1 MIDKNQ
7 DIDKLAED
15 ILTAYGKELC
25 KSRKAYFDALE
36 DDSVPD
42 PPFFAE
48 PVRKKMRTR
57 RTFRRAL
64 ILVAVLVL
72 IMGLVVISSEGV
84 KEKMFNYFADEK
96 EGHTDLSYL
105 DGEDDESKIPAFELG
120 YVPEGYELLEHS
132 SDIFGW
138 KTVYGN
144 DKEQY
149 IHFNVNRSEDYNMSV
164 DNDTFK
170 QREILVNSYQAL
182 LFYDDMNSAIIWQ
195 VGDYTLDLL
204 TGLSTEETI
213 EIARNVKLKE

>member
-36 DDSVPD
+36 DDSVLD

-105 DGEDDESKIPAFELG
+105 DGEDDESKIPEFELG
-120 YVPEGYELLEHS
+120 YVPEGYELFSED
-132 SDIFGW
+132 SDMIFR
-138 KTVYGN
+138 KTIYEN
-144 DKEQY
+144 DDEKY
-149 IHFNVNRSEDYNMSV
+149 IRFTVRRSEDYNMSV

-170 QREILVNSYQAL
+170 QREIMVNSYQAL
-182 LFYDDMNSAIIWQ
+182 LFYDDKNSVIIWQ
-195 VGDYTLDLL
+195 VGDYTLDLF
-204 TGLSTEETI
+204 TGLSQKEAI
-213 EIARNVKLKE
+213 KVAKNVKLKD

>member
-84 KEKMFNYFADEK
+84 KEKMFNYFTDEK

-105 DGEDDESKIPAFELG
+105 DGEDDESKIPEFELG
-120 YVPEGYELLEHS
+120 YVPEGYEL
-132 SDIFGW
+132 F
-138 KTVYGN
+138 
-144 DKEQY
+144 
-149 IHFNVNRSEDYNMSV
+149 SEDYNMSV

-170 QREILVNSYQAL
+170 QREIMVNSYQAL

-195 VGDYTLDLL
+195 VGDYTLDLF
-204 TGLSTEETI
+204 TGLSQKEAI
-213 EIARNVKLKE
+213 KVAKNVKLKD

>member
-36 DDSVPD
+36 DGSVPD

-120 YVPEGYELLEHS
+120 YVPEGYELFSED
-132 SDIFGW
+132 SDMIFR
-138 KTVYGN
+138 KTIYEN
-144 DKEQY
+144 DDEKY
-149 IHFNVNRSEDYNMSV
+149 IRFTVRRSEDYNMSV

-170 QREILVNSYQAL
+170 QREIMINSYQAL
-182 LFYDDMNSAIIWQ
+182 LFYDDKNSVIIWQ
-195 VGDYTLDLL
+195 VGDYTLDLF
-204 TGLSTEETI
+204 TGLSQKEAI
-213 EIARNVKLKE
+213 KVAKKVKLKD

>member
-15 ILTAYGKELC
+15 ILSAYGKELY

-36 DDSVPD
+36 DDTQPN

-48 PVRKKMRTR
+48 PESKKVKTR

-72 IMGLVVISSEGV
+72 VMGLVVISSEGV
-84 KEKMFNYFADEK
+84 KEKMFNYFQDEK

-105 DGEDDESKIPAFELG
+105 DGEDDENKIPEFELG

-132 SDIFGW
+132 SDVFGW

-149 IHFNVNRSEDYNMSV
+149 
-164 DNDTFK
+164 
-170 QREILVNSYQAL
+170 LP
-182 LFYDDMNSAIIWQ
+182 
-195 VGDYTLDLL
+195 
-204 TGLSTEETI
+204 
-213 EIARNVKLKE
+213 

>member
-105 DGEDDESKIPAFELG
+105 DGEDDESKIPEFELG
-120 YVPEGYELLEHS
+120 YVPEGYELFSEDS
-132 SDIFGW
+132 EIAFR
-138 KTVYGN
+138 KIIYGN
-144 DKEQY
+144 DDEKY
-149 IHFNVNRSEDYNMSV
+149 INFSVNRSEDYNMSV

-170 QREILVNSYQAL
+170 QKEIMINSYQAL
-182 LFYDDMNSAIIWQ
+182 LFYDDKNSAIIWQ